1 MENIDNIS
9 NEENELGGMATAV
22 PSGNNVGVGV
32 TDAALSRE
40 AYTLAA
46 AETEPTFADEY
57 FEKMDAISKGYS
69 ELGERILEGDKRKQI
84 AYESQVAQATE
95 LIKLK
100 VDPLVTPEV
109 QAGADAAA
117 NAVLAKDLSELSKYS
132 AESKAV
138 DRLMS
143 LGATDPVQARV
154 FAQTLQTPD
163 VASLYRDNAIK
174 TMALQNVAA
183 RWSEAKEDQNL
194 VADVLDFAGSLLGEV
209 MALPAAMS
217 RTGLVNLT
225 EEGTIAKL
233 FTTGDVIKNEISALY
248 SLPVDKFVEYVNSD
262 LASNL
267 VSKNTFLGYT
277 NVTSGLTAANQFL
290 GYDDFD
296 RKFDNVN
303 AVVNL
308 ATAPGVGMAAK
319 FVKSGTLGLN
329 LALTGRANVR
339 NAVMMATVKTQ
350 QEGAAAAARATGMT
364 EDEVTSAV
372 VSASADTSKV
382 NPSFSFA
389 PEVDEMFKKIQ
400 EFTEKLAITKPSRLA
415 PDEAE
420 RAEIDAIAS
429 VSKRLNTEPVDIQI
443 KEVPLVTGGSVKKV
457 VAVFGDGEAT
467 AEDAIAV
474 GKALGFDEVGA
485 ETRVVADGTGRWFAK
500 VEIDI
505 PETGFRTN
513 GLNVPDYTFAGR
525 FLRFLAS
532 GRSLS
537 DRDLADIA
545 ELGMSGSRQLVTTFN
560 DFIKPMQAL
569 TNKERYHVQ
578 EVMRRGIIKEEWYTD
593 AQFLDLY
600 EASYAGQK
608 ARNPERAL
616 AAYKAYKDYNDI
628 EWALRNDVLY
638 ENLAKEG
645 YSTVGFSSS
654 RVTVTDQNA
663 IVKSDWKKITDTA
676 DDNYRV
682 YDASNNIHYHKNNKL
697 LGDKL
702 DQYKEGDY
710 VLVKTQFAQKLQD
723 GTVVQNFLIKKPDL
737 IEKPLGRIQV
747 GYSAGGHRMYTDKY
761 FVKQAVRHTQADTG
775 QQVLLAPNTFIA
787 APSRGAAQK
796 WANVMDQARLAY
808 KEGGKNAADAVFAAA
823 GRKGFPST
831 EEFVASIT
839 RGDIPI
845 NEKFEVVFDRELPS
859 AYSSAG
865 VDPRTFMDSSE
876 LQNSSAGILK
886 TQGRMFYSG
895 KGEVLKDT
903 MGQEAAIVDPYDMMA
918 TSMRNVA
925 RTVGMN
931 EYRVQAIERWFNTF
945 KDKLDFRR
953 TSGASPYEAFMHAQV
968 DSSVPIAERDQI
980 EAQRETIKRTLGFES
995 NYDKGMQRFAR
1006 QMFEWVAG
1014 NEESG
1019 WKVTAGRKLY
1029 GAIAEKSFTG
1039 SLRGLIFDAKLGM
1052 FNPAQLLL
1060 QMSTLFSAASIRPQN
1075 AGQAMLTMYPLRAI
1089 LYKSKGQNIKD
1100 IDNLISQA
1108 VKSAKIDAM
1117 GFATEQEY
1125 KDFLKFAATS
1135 GRFKFSAED
1144 TIVANFN
1151 SSAAYGELGGAFQK
1165 FREAGRIFFN
1175 EGEMANQL
1183 FAYHLAWKEVR
1194 EMFPAMATTSPE
1206 FAAKVVGRTED
1217 YSFRMMSGSKA
1228 AWQANGL
1235 ASLPTQFWAYPMR
1248 VFEASGLLGNAR
1260 SGFTRAQ
1267 QARLIVTQAALF
1279 GIPGIPFMQTLTDL
1293 ISSKTG
1299 EGPELGSL
1307 SGLFGRGLIDN
1318 SIYAL
1323 WDQDIN
1329 VGKRLAVG
1337 SFVDDLLAEAFGYS
1351 AFGDVAPV
1359 DLAGGASL
1367 SVLGNIGTT
1376 LYNIIKWQYALKGN
1390 EEGLNATDL
1399 DLHMNFFREISTIN
1413 NAMNGLYAYNYGR
1426 MMTRKGRELFDV
1438 DPGSAAFIAMGF
1450 RPGEEN
1456 RIKIDMAY
1464 LKNKKE
1470 HIESAAGVVHKLRQ
1484 EWIDDPS
1491 KYEENM
1497 KKVQV
1502 FMAVQP
1508 EEWKT
1513 DITRKA
1519 WERLDKSTLQG
1530 LEEKVTRDIRNR
1542 EGISEEEEN

>member
-1 MENIDNIS
+1 MSKRIN
-9 NEENELGGMATAV
+9 TA
-22 PSGNNVGVGV
+22 
-32 TDAALSRE
+32 
-40 AYTLAA
+40 
-46 AETEPTFADEY
+46 
-57 FEKMDAISKGYS
+57 
-69 ELGERILEGDKRKQI
+69 
-84 AYESQVAQATE
+84 
-95 LIKLK
+95 
-100 VDPLVTPEV
+100 
-109 QAGADAAA
+109 
-117 NAVLAKDLSELSKYS
+117 
-132 AESKAV
+132 
-138 DRLMS
+138 
-143 LGATDPVQARV
+143 
-154 FAQTLQTPD
+154 
-163 VASLYRDNAIK
+163 
-174 TMALQNVAA
+174 
-183 RWSEAKEDQNL
+183 
-194 VADVLDFAGSLLGEV
+194 
-209 MALPAAMS
+209 
-217 RTGLVNLT
+217 
-225 EEGTIAKL
+225 
-233 FTTGDVIKNEISALY
+233 
-248 SLPVDKFVEYVNSD
+248 PVDV
-262 LASNL
+262 
-267 VSKNTFLGYT
+267 
-277 NVTSGLTAANQFL
+277 
-290 GYDDFD
+290 
-296 RKFDNVN
+296 
-303 AVVNL
+303 
-308 ATAPGVGMAAK
+308 
-319 FVKSGTLGLN
+319 
-329 LALTGRANVR
+329 
-339 NAVMMATVKTQ
+339 
-350 QEGAAAAARATGMT
+350 
-364 EDEVTSAV
+364 
-372 VSASADTSKV
+372 
-382 NPSFSFA
+382 
-389 PEVDEMFKKIQ
+389 
-400 EFTEKLAITKPSRLA
+400 
-415 PDEAE
+415 
-420 RAEIDAIAS
+420 
-429 VSKRLNTEPVDIQI
+429 QI

-457 VAVFGDGEAT
+457 VAIFGDGEAT

-485 ETRVVADGTGRWFAK
+485 ETRVVADGTGRYFAK
-500 VEIDI
+500 VEFDI
-505 PETGFRTN
+505 SETGFRTN
-513 GLNVPDYTFAGR
+513 ELNVPDYTFAG
-525 FLRFLAS
+525 RFLAS

-545 ELGMSGSRQLVTTFN
+545 ELGMSGSRQLVSTFN

-569 TNKERYHVQ
+569 TNKERFHVQ
-578 EVMRRGIIKEEWYTD
+578 EVMRKGIINEQWYTD
-593 AQFLDLY
+593 AQFLDIY
-600 EASYAGQK
+600 EASWQGQK

-616 AAYKAYKDYNDI
+616 AAYKSYKDYNDI
-628 EWALRNDVLY
+628 EWALRNDVMY

-682 YDASNNIHYHKNNKL
+682 YDASNNVHYHKNNKL

-702 DQYKEGDY
+702 DQYREGDY
-710 VLVKTQFAQKLQD
+710 VLVKTQYAQKLQD
-723 GTVVQNFLIKKPDL
+723 GTVVQNFLIKKSDL

-747 GYSAGGHRMYTDKY
+747 GYSGGGHRMYTDKY
-761 FVKQAVRHTQADTG
+761 FVKQAVRHTQGDTG

-796 WANVMDQARLAY
+796 WADTMDAARLAY
-808 KEGGKNAADAVFAAA
+808 KDGGKNAADAVFAAA

-876 LQNSSAGILK
+876 IQNSSAGILK

-903 MGQEAAIVDPYDMMA
+903 MGQAAAIVDPYDMMA

-931 EYRVQAIERWFNTF
+931 EYRAQAIERWFNTF

-953 TSGASPYEAFMHAQV
+953 TSSASPYEAFMHAQV
-968 DSSVPIAERDQI
+968 DSGVPIAERAQI

-995 NYDKGMQRFAR
+995 EYDKGMQRFAR

-1089 LYKSKGQNIKD
+1089 LYKSKGQKIADLDGIINE
-1100 IDNLISQA
+1100 A

-1151 SSAAYGELGGAFQK
+1151 SSAAYGELGGVFQK
-1165 FREAGRIFFN
+1165 FREAGRVFFN

-1194 EMFPAMATTSPE
+1194 ETMPTLATNSPE

-1248 VFEASGLLGNAR
+1248 VFEASGMLGNAR

-1293 ISSKTG
+1293 ISSNTG

-1323 WDQDIN
+1323 WDQDVN

-1376 LYNIIKWQYALKGN
+1376 MYNIIKWQYALKGN
-1390 EEGLNATDL
+1390 EEGLNATDF
-1399 DLHMNFFREISTIN
+1399 DLHMNFLREISTVN
-1413 NAMNGLYAYNYGR
+1413 NAMNGIYAYNYGR

-1438 DPGSAAFIAMGF
+1438 DPGSAAFVAMGF

-1456 RIKIDMAY
+1456 RIKIDMSY
-1464 LKNKKE
+1464 LKRKKE
-1470 HIESAAGVVHKLRQ
+1470 HVESAAGVVHKLRQ

-1508 EEWKT
+1508 EEWRT

-1519 WERLDKSTLQG
+1519 WENLDKSTLQG

-1542 EGISEEEEN
+1542 EGITEEEEN